1 MAMRDYSG
9 KEFKSINSSDFK
21 FSDNKEKEEEIK
33 IGDNI
38 VIKVLGIKNKQ
49 VKLGIEAPKE
59 ANIVRTELLKGE

>member
-1 MAMRDYSG
+1 MLILTR
-9 KEFKSINSSDFK
+9 K
-21 FSDNKEKEEEIK
+21 KEEEIK
-33 IGDNI
+33 IGDSI

>member
-1 MAMRDYSG
+1 MLILTR
-9 KEFKSINSSDFK
+9 K
-21 FSDNKEKEEEIK
+21 KEEEIK

-59 ANIVRTELLKGE
+59 TNIVRTELLKGE

>member
-1 MAMRDYSG
+1 MLILTR
-9 KEFKSINSSDFK
+9 K
-21 FSDNKEKEEEIK
+21 KEEEIK

-59 ANIVRTELLKGE
+59 ANIVRTELLKVNNLCIMILKLL